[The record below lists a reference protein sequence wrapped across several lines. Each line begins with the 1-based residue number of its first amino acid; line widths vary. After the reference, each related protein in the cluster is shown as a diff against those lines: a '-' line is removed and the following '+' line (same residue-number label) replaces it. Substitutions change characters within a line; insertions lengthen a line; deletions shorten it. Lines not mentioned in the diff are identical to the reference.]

1 MSRKIVRRALAG
13 ALFFVPLIA
22 GTVYATTQN
31 VDPAATWSATQE
43 TQQGAPA
50 VQEDPSLVD
59 IRRAAGEAG
68 SQASLLKNGTTQLV
82 DGTTALNNGAAQLGD
97 GTKAAQNGAAQ
108 LADGMVKLQAATGQM
123 GNGATE
129 IANGIDQAVGQFQ
142 NVEVIRG
149 QLLTAINL
157 AMSDPKLA
165 DVKPD
170 LEDFKRQVETFKVD
184 DNITSQ
190 MNKLRDGSRE
200 LANQLAVPG
209 YGFHDGIY
217 SATKGSKDLS
227 AGLNDLSGGVD
238 QALTGIRDLDNG
250 AKKIDAMAKENQ
262 TRVGNIQRALPITK
276 AGTPEAQEQGVTRTL
291 APLYAF
297 LIAAGLML
305 AATAYFRDRIWGTIA
320 FITLTLLGG
329 GLVYL
334 LGTEITA
341 GVAAAAAGVSA
352 LAVAGAALLGTL
364 LTSIFGERT
373 GRGLSALVTIAQ
385 VAVVG
390 FVWNSAANSAL
401 SSAAKAL
408 VNFMPLHYPTLAL
421 SSIGNA
427 GDTTTTAL
435 GVGVT
440 AACAVCA
447 AAGVMILRKKEE
459 QTLPTAE

>member
-31 VDPAATWSATQE
+31 VDPAATWSAAQE

-82 DGTTALNNGAAQLGD
+82 DGTTALNNGTTQLVD

-238 QALTGIRDLDNG
+238 QALTGVRDLDNG
-250 AKKIDAMAKENQ
+250 AKKSTPWPKK
-262 TRVGNIQRALPITK
+262 TK
-276 AGTPEAQEQGVTRTL
+276 PA
-291 APLYAF
+291 
-297 LIAAGLML
+297 
-305 AATAYFRDRIWGTIA
+305 
-320 FITLTLLGG
+320 
-329 GLVYL
+329 
-334 LGTEITA
+334 
-341 GVAAAAAGVSA
+341 
-352 LAVAGAALLGTL
+352 
-364 LTSIFGERT
+364 
-373 GRGLSALVTIAQ
+373 
-385 VAVVG
+385 
-390 FVWNSAANSAL
+390 
-401 SSAAKAL
+401 
-408 VNFMPLHYPTLAL
+408 
-421 SSIGNA
+421 
-427 GDTTTTAL
+427 
-435 GVGVT
+435 
-440 AACAVCA
+440 
-447 AAGVMILRKKEE
+447 
-459 QTLPTAE
+459 